1 MMDEPVP
8 TLTDGLLNMMAAEK
22 ERAAAEKVKAD
33 AATAAREAESAE
45 KARADVS
52 AKAEKAKADAAARSA
67 LVPVPTLTDEQKR
80 DGLLNMIRSDRNKKL
95 SESDWSQ
102 FTDNGLSSEKKTEW
116 VTYRQALRDLPS
128 TLTIDPNGT
137 YVSTWNSITWPTHP
151 Q

>member
-1 MMDEPVP
+1 MDEPVP